1 MHRINRM
8 DLNAV
13 SVFAL
18 FVLML
23 CSCGNTMDQQESPNV
38 ILIIIDTLNADH
50 LGCYGYHRDTSPVID
65 SLASS
70 GTMWARMQAQ
80 APWTLPAMVSIY
92 TGLTERTHRVN
103 HQEGLYLGLN
113 PELPTIATILNNYGY
128 NTAGFVNVNFLG
140 PQHGMEKGF
149 QYFKMDT
156 LGHGR
161 AAATVDEFIT
171 WLDSLDYSEPFFVV
185 FHLFDPH
192 SPYDPPEDYATAY
205 TRNGTMGITDWQW
218 NEDGSVKSELT
229 DHLRDL
235 YDGEIRWVDSQLSR
249 FFSAIRRRHLSENTL
264 IVFTA
269 DHGEEFLEHGS
280 WGHARNLYQ
289 QSLHVPLIISGPGIP
304 VNVVDSTIVGQIDIL
319 PTILSYVG
327 ETIPAGIEGM
337 DILTG
342 SVTRARDIPSS
353 GVLGDSSQVS
363 ILNESNKVIWSPVN
377 DYSEMFD
384 IVEDPMESVILDVDS
399 ILLSR
404 VLDYWAWPCLW
415 EPTLNVASVI
425 GQKRKLH
432 DLGYIR

>member
-1 MHRINRM
+1 MRLIHNRGL
-8 DLNAV
+8 DAITALV
-13 SVFAL
+13 L
-18 FVLML
+18 FVLLMGA
-23 CSCGNTMDQQESPNV
+23 CGKAEDQQDLPNV

-65 SLASS
+65 SLASR

-80 APWTLPAMVSIY
+80 APWTLPAVVSIY
-92 TGLTERTHRVN
+92 TGLTVRTHGCN
-103 HQEGLYLGLN
+103 HRDGMYLGLN
-113 PELPTIATILNNYGY
+113 PELPTIATMLSNIGY
-128 NTAGFVNVNFLG
+128 NTAGFVNIVYLG

-149 QYFKMDT
+149 QYFLIDT

-161 AAATVDEFIT
+161 AAATVDQFIT
-171 WLDSLDYSEPFFVV
+171 WLDCGEFSEPFFVV

-192 SPYDPPEDYATAY
+192 SPYDPPEGYATTY
-205 TRNGTMGITDWQW
+205 TRYGTMGITDWKW
-218 NEDGSVKSELT
+218 NEDGTVLPNQA
-229 DHLRDL
+229 DHLRNL

-249 FFSAIRRRHLSENTL
+249 MFGAIRQRHLAENTL

-269 DHGEEFLEHGS
+269 DHGEEFLEHGH
-280 WGHARNLYQ
+280 WGHAYNLYQ

-304 VNVVDSTIVGQIDIL
+304 VNVVDSTVVGQFDIL
-319 PTILSYVG
+319 PTVLSYVG
-327 ETIPAGIEGM
+327 EAVPLRIEGV

-342 SVTRARDIPSS
+342 SIAEGRDIPSS
-353 GVLGDSSQVS
+353 GVLHDSIQVS

-377 DYSEMFD
+377 DYSEMFN
-384 IVEDPMESVILDVDS
+384 IVDDPMESVFLDVDS

-415 EPTLNVASVI
+415 EPTVNMVSIIA
-425 GQKRKLH
+425 QKRKLH